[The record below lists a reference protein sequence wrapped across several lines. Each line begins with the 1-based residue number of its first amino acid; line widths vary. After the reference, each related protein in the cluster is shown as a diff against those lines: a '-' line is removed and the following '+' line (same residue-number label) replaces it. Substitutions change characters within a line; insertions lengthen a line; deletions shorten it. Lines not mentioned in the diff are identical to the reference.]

1 MAYMDDSLWVA
12 SNKTELSEILTT
24 AASFYHLNN
33 IKVNP
38 SKSSLITNS
47 SSSNKS
53 ITFDHFDIQ
62 ALSSNLPFKYLRAW
76 FTTNKNHRSIQK
88 LIIAEINASLRR
100 LHYAKITEKQAI
112 YIINH
117 VIISCFKYRLYS
129 SYLSHSQLNSLRQT
143 MTNLVKCKAKLA

>member
-12 SNKTELSEILTT
+12 SNKKELSDILQT
-24 AASFYHLNN
+24 ATSFYHLNN

-38 SKSSLITNS
+38 SKSSLITNAPS
-47 SSSNKS
+47 DNTS
-53 ITFDHFDIQ
+53 ITFGYTNIQ
-62 ALSSNLPFKYLRAW
+62 ALPANSPLKYLGAW

-88 LIIAEINASLRR
+88 IIIAEINASLRR

-117 VIISCFKYRLYS
+117 VIIPRFKYRLYS
-129 SYLSHSQLNSLRQT
+129 SYLSHNQLNSLRQT
-143 MTNLVKCKAKLA
+143 MTTLVKHKAKLA